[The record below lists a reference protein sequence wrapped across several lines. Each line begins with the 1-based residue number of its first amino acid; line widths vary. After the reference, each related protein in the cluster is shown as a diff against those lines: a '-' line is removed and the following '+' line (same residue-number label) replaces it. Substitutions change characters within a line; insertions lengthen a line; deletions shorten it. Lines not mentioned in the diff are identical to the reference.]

1 MVPSKLCKTGVNYA
15 RHTAKH
21 FFTASLA
28 NGMKER
34 LYHVKAKDCKM
45 QKMSAST
52 FFFHQKAEHKVS
64 AKHNSTRIVAI
75 RRVGSNMRFS
85 CFTGP
90 MRKMVLPIDAMLPMV

>member
-1 MVPSKLCKTGVNYA
+1 VYYA

-45 QKMSAST
+45 QKISASPLLC
-52 FFFHQKAEHKVS
+52 HQKAEHRVS

-85 CFTGP
+85 CFRGP
-90 MRKMVLPIDAMLPMV
+90 MRKMVLPIDAMFPKV